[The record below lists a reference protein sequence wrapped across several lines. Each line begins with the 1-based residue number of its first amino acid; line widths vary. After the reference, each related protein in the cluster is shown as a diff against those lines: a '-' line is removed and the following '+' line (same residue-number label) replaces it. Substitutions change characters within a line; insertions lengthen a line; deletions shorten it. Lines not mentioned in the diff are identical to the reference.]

1 MAHQEITLAGIG
13 IRFLVAILLVFVS
26 YNPEGFSYFHW
37 LLNTQSST
45 IAVKVFVGI
54 VLLIVW
60 VVYVRATFSS
70 LGGLGIFLAV
80 AFFASL
86 LWVLTYW
93 GLLPA
98 GSIRAVTY
106 MVLFIIAA
114 LLTVGM
120 SWSHIR
126 RRISGQVDVDEI
138 EER

>member
-13 IRFLVAILLVFVS
+13 IRFLVAILLVFIS

-45 IAVKVFVGI
+45 LAVKLFVGI
-54 VLLIVW
+54 ALLIVW